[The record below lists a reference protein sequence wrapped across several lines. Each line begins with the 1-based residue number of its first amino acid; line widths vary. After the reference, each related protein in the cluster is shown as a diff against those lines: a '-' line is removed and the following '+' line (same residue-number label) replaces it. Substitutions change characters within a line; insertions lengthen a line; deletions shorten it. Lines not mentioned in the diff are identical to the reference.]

1 MKKGYRG
8 RVTWGACKRGAS
20 ADNRVS
26 SSLIKLFSY
35 SSLGAAGPRYMTY
48 HGTENDVPP
57 GSEGVMVL
65 GCGAYCIGSSV
76 EFDWSA
82 VSAVRTLRGAGF
94 KAIVVN
100 YNPETVT
107 EPKRCQKKKSRLILG
122 VPGGEGGG
130 VLQHW

>member
-1 MKKGYRG
+1 
-8 RVTWGACKRGAS
+8 
-20 ADNRVS
+20 
-26 SSLIKLFSY
+26 
-35 SSLGAAGPRYMTY
+35 MTY

-107 EPKRCQKKKSRLILG
+107 EPKRCPQKKVTSYTGCAGRRG
-122 VPGGEGGG
+122 WGGLAALVSSMGR
-130 VLQHW
+130 